1 MHDQPSTGKDEA
13 DLGELMSCLWSHKV
27 FIAFIT
33 GLSVFLAINFT
44 ITAEKKFIATSIFK
58 IQDGSSNGFSVSSEL
73 GALASLVGMG
83 SVKSTNSE
91 SLIERMMGREF
102 ILNVNKGVSLET
114 DSFFNTYDP
123 NKIDPKWKAFLKYI
137 LGWQLGQVEKNAIVE
152 KNIIKNYKKFVA
164 ISLTDADSISIS
176 VKHKSGQAAAKY
188 ANFLMEAARK
198 LIEFENEKETER
210 RLSYLSETLADA
222 LVDVEKSQQNLKE
235 YALKNSALAQENF
248 ISGSLKLD
256 ELRMEQREAQEI
268 LNVLTVIQKLVEKDD
283 LNIKSYELLRANY
296 PLVDDVKFRRI
307 LGMSETISAWSWP
320 ESETI
325 KAVSATLKDRIK
337 RLDVEIENIEN
348 NAKIYASSAED
359 LAKLTREAKIAEAT
373 YTVLIEQ
380 VKSQTLTAGFKPD
393 TFKVFAYAAVPLR
406 PSSPNGF
413 IILALGTVL
422 GLFIGC
428 SIALLNSMRRGVYYT
443 KSLLIEDSSPA
454 TILYSKPLLRISRLG
469 LSGILSQISEKR
481 LIELDEA
488 LIKLARQKLIYVINS
503 GGRPTADGITRLLA
517 AKSAI
522 SGRKVMLCDTSGLSS
537 DENSKLTLKTL
548 SGMSF
553 TSTDGGPDVLQE
565 FDINKGV
572 SFFTS
577 SDFTNNME
585 KLIQSYDQIFVCC
598 RTKEAVAGLLAL
610 KPFNPSV
617 ILLARLR
624 KTRKNE
630 VQNIKSIKEIGIL
643 MHD

>member
-1 MHDQPSTGKDEA
+1 MQ
-13 DLGELMSCLWSHKV
+13 
-27 FIAFIT
+27 
-33 GLSVFLAINFT
+33 
-44 ITAEKKFIATSIFK
+44 
-58 IQDGSSNGFSVSSEL
+58 
-73 GALASLVGMG
+73 
-83 SVKSTNSE
+83 
-91 SLIERMMGREF
+91 
-102 ILNVNKGVSLET
+102 
-114 DSFFNTYDP
+114 
-123 NKIDPKWKAFLKYI
+123 KY
-137 LGWQLGQVEKNAIVE
+137 
-152 KNIIKNYKKFVA
+152 
-164 ISLTDADSISIS
+164 T
-176 VKHKSGQAAAKY
+176 
-188 ANFLMEAARK
+188 
-198 LIEFENEKETER
+198 
-210 RLSYLSETLADA
+210 
-222 LVDVEKSQQNLKE
+222 
-235 YALKNSALAQENF
+235 
-248 ISGSLKLD
+248 
-256 ELRMEQREAQEI
+256 
-268 LNVLTVIQKLVEKDD
+268 
-283 LNIKSYELLRANY
+283 
-296 PLVDDVKFRRI
+296 PLVQ
-307 LGMSETISAWSWP
+307 
-320 ESETI
+320 
-325 KAVSATLKDRIK
+325 
-337 RLDVEIENIEN
+337 
-348 NAKIYASSAED
+348 D

-413 IILALGTVL
+413 IILTLGTVL

-565 FDINKGV
+565 FYIIKGV
-572 SFFTS
+572 FLHIFYKYY
-577 SDFTNNME
+577 E